1 MARTR
6 EQILEERRHLKK
18 EYGDLFESVAN
29 LLFDADPI
37 GINFEDNTDE
47 YHPEVGTILPRL
59 HSCRCADDVLRVTYE
74 EFTRWFGAGT
84 AGSAESYRQIAS
96 ETWRLWSTRD
106 GSELDSQL

>member
-29 LLFDADPI
+29 LLFNADPI
-37 GINFEDNTDE
+37 GINFENNTDE
-47 YHPEVGTILPRL
+47 YYPEVGTILPRL
-59 HSCRCADDVLRVTYE
+59 RSCRCADDVLRVTHE
-74 EFTRWFGAGT
+74 EFIRWFGADT

-96 ETWRLWSTRD
+96 EI
-106 GSELDSQL
+106 